1 MVDPPRAPRLS
12 TFSTLVVVVGVY
24 SLLVPVCA
32 VLAVYV
38 DGTRSGSDPIFATV
52 LLTAGILVLAGS
64 SIVLLHGR
72 IVRPIHEVLSRV
84 ESITAG
90 QIEGRLEVQR
100 LDEMG
105 RLKAAVNEM
114 GAYLLLAREAQVDR
128 DYIQRVIDSMP
139 DALVVLDA
147 NGVVELHNQPFAD
160 YLGYPGGAEGLSL
173 ESLFGAREPLWYRV
187 LLADARGR
195 MSNIEVD
202 FQDARGDRVRLDTS
216 GAVDRDE
223 EGTPHRVVLVARKS
237 RDVDELARELE
248 LAETRLA
255 DSERFFQD
263 LFDAMTDPITVLSP
277 DGEVLQANRAARAMF
292 GRDVVGRK
300 CFRAF
305 RMRDAVCAGCPAFA
319 TLRERKPMSV
329 EHRVFGNA
337 ITRISTY
344 PLLGKTGEIEAIINH
359 KRDVTKERQLEDL
372 KAAFLAGVSHELRT
386 PLTSIVGFNKLNL
399 RRLGRQVTPA
409 LAGADPA
416 ARAAL
421 QTVIDDMR
429 VMDAEGERLGRLV
442 NDVLDLSKLEAGK
455 LHLHMAEIDVQPLV
469 DGAIAATAALWRAKN
484 LPVERSFPSDCPPAW
499 ADADRVSQVLVN
511 LLSNAIKFTTAGT
524 IIVHVTYDDT
534 DIRFDVRDTG
544 SGIAPEDTPFVF
556 DKFRQLEG
564 EMEVVGTGLGLPICR
579 QLIALHEGRIWV
591 ESRLGVGSNFSFTL
605 LRADRLDESER
616 SLRSGPSLRGF

>member
-12 TFSTLVVVVGVY
+12 TFSTLLVVVGVY
-24 SLLVPVCA
+24 SVLVPVCA
-32 VLAVYV
+32 ALAVYV
-38 DGTRSGSDPIFATV
+38 AGTRSGADPIIAAA
-52 LLTAGILVLAGS
+52 LLTAGILVLAGAAT
-64 SIVLLHGR
+64 VLLYGR
-72 IVRPIHEVLSRV
+72 VVRPVHEILSRV

-90 QIEGRLEVQR
+90 QIEGRLEVRR

-105 RLKAAVNEM
+105 RLKTAVNEM
-114 GAYLLLAREAQVDR
+114 GAYLLLAKEARVDR
-128 DYIQRVIDSMP
+128 DYIQTVIDSMP

-147 NGVVELHNQPFAD
+147 NGVVELHNRPFAE
-160 YLGYPGGAEGLSL
+160 YLGYPGGADGLSL
-173 ESLFGAREPLWYRV
+173 ETLFGSREPGWYRV
-187 LLADARGR
+187 LRADAGGE
-195 MSNIEVD
+195 MANIEVD
-202 FQDARGDRVRLDTS
+202 FLNDQGERVRLDTS

-223 EGTPHRVVLVARKS
+223 EGTPHRVILVARQS
-237 RDVDELARELE
+237 RDVDELERELE

-263 LFDAMTDPITVLSP
+263 LFDAMTDPITVLST

-292 GRDVVGRK
+292 GRDMVGRK
-300 CFRAF
+300 CYRAF

-319 TLRERKPMSV
+319 TLRERKPVSV
-329 EHRVFGNA
+329 EHRAFGNA
-337 ITRISTY
+337 ITRINTY
-344 PLLGKTGEIEAIINH
+344 PLLGKNGEIEAIINH

-399 RRLGRQVTPA
+399 RRLSRQVTPA
-409 LAGADPA
+409 LQGADETV
-416 ARAAL
+416 RGAL
-421 QTVIDDMR
+421 QKVLDDMR

-455 LHLHMAEIDVQPLV
+455 LNLHMGETEIPALV
-469 DGAIAATAALWRAKN
+469 DGAIAATGALWRAKD
-484 LPVERSFPSDCPPAW
+484 LPVERSLPSDCPPAW

-511 LLSNAIKFTTAGT
+511 LLSNAIKFTDAGK
-524 IIVHVTYDDT
+524 IVVAVTYDDT

-556 DKFRQLEG
+556 EKFRQVEG
-564 EMEVVGTGLGLPICR
+564 EMQVVGTGLGLPICR
-579 QLIALHEGRIWV
+579 QLITLHEGRIWV
-591 ESRLGVGSNFSFTL
+591 ESRLGVGSTFSFTL